1 MWEQSS
7 WEAGLQALENQGV
20 LSVSVKP
27 PYSRKAGAGG
37 SGVGVL
43 QAK

>member
-7 WEAGLQALENQGV
+7 WEAGLQALESQGV

-27 PYSRKAGAGG
+27 PHSRKAGAGG